1 MVHDQLK
8 VDIFNKVEVMDEY
21 NGSKNEICQ
30 DGANTVNVSDSSAS
44 SIGSVRVQFNLLVDP
59 VLHGWTRALRIIN
72 YLLTVPNKVKHRA
85 HLIPDK
91 NCQICRTIE
100 TGWEVR
106 TNESNAEKY
115 LFRYETQVIKKCMKI
130 EQIQKFEEVDGILFY
145 QGRKAQENQ
154 LKTQDLD
161 GCKFL
166 DFMEIGQPV
175 PVFQEDSPILSS
187 I

>member
-1 MVHDQLK
+1 MDSVTINSEWQTRSPWMQLDVDSMPLLAYDQLTFDKTIEAEVMVECYDKVMTGEFSQFDEDNILMVHDQLK

-59 VLHGWTRALRIIN
+59 VLHGWTRALSIIN

-106 TNESNAEKY
+106 TNESNAQRNTF
-115 LFRYETQVIKKCMKI
+115 LGIK
-130 EQIQKFEEVDGILFY
+130 L
-145 QGRKAQENQ
+145 R
-154 LKTQDLD
+154 L
-161 GCKFL
+161 
-166 DFMEIGQPV
+166 
-175 PVFQEDSPILSS
+175 
-187 I
+187 